1 MPVPLLAWLILIP
14 SRALSR
20 SPPLIPPPF
29 IPLRRRFP
37 LLLCHLRSSLR
48 CSAPLPRCSP
58 SRSTA
63 ATVPFQIEQTA
74 ARRWRNR
81 ADGGEETAE
90 SSRQRRG
97 EGRIKRNRRG
107 DGGIEG
113 GKAVELQRFATLL
126 CSPPSPLSARFRLIS
141 RARDA
146 FPRACTFPVL
156 SPAPAFSYRGHPRMA
171 PSLLDFDESDA
182 KSTTFGRHG
191 SKADAIPI

>member
-29 IPLRRRFP
+29 IPPRRRFP
-37 LLLCHLRSSLR
+37 LLLCHLHSSLR

-90 SSRQRRG
+90 SSRQRR

-107 DGGIEG
+107 DGRIEG
-113 GKAVELQRFATLL
+113 STYVIDRLLTDSNVLQHWLTQVPSVASRPPSRPACSALPIRRRQSDTLKTLL
-126 CSPPSPLSARFRLIS
+126 SAANNCCCSLLICPCQISKRRGSPV
-141 RARDA
+141 
-146 FPRACTFPVL
+146 PRAD
-156 SPAPAFSYRGHPRMA
+156 G
-171 PSLLDFDESDA
+171 
-182 KSTTFGRHG
+182 
-191 SKADAIPI
+191 

>member
-29 IPLRRRFP
+29 IPPRRRFP

-90 SSRQRRG
+90 SSRRRRG
-97 EGRIKRNRRG
+97 EGRIKRNRRR

-113 GKAVELQRFATLL
+113 GKVVELQRFAKRVVGL
-126 CSPPSPLSARFRLIS
+126 CASASGCERCWSTFESISNLSI
-141 RARDA
+141 
-146 FPRACTFPVL
+146 T
-156 SPAPAFSYRGHPRMA
+156 
-171 PSLLDFDESDA
+171 
-182 KSTTFGRHG
+182 
-191 SKADAIPI
+191 

>member
-1 MPVPLLAWLILIP
+1 MGWPSPPGGPCARPLLAWLILIP

-29 IPLRRRFP
+29 IPPRRRFP

-107 DGGIEG
+107 DGGIKG
-113 GKAVELQRFATLL
+113 STYLRRVVRQVV
-126 CSPPSPLSARFRLIS
+126 PPVAPCRL
-141 RARDA
+141 D
-146 FPRACTFPVL
+146 
-156 SPAPAFSYRGHPRMA
+156 
-171 PSLLDFDESDA
+171 DA
-182 KSTTFGRHG
+182 KAT
-191 SKADAIPI
+191 P

>member
-29 IPLRRRFP
+29 IPPRHRFP

-48 CSAPLPRCSP
+48 CSALLPRCSP

-113 GKAVELQRFATLL
+113 STYVIDRLLTDSNVLQHWLTQVPSEASRPPSRPACSALPIRRRQSDALKTLL
-126 CSPPSPLSARFRLIS
+126 DNFA
-141 RARDA
+141 
-146 FPRACTFPVL
+146 PV
-156 SPAPAFSYRGHPRMA
+156 R
-171 PSLLDFDESDA
+171 
-182 KSTTFGRHG
+182 
-191 SKADAIPI
+191 